1 MPDDLSAFGNAGS
14 DRRAF
19 LKRLII
25 GTAFAVPVVST
36 FTMSGVAS
44 VFADTPR
51 STTLATNTNTTE
63 TTTTTTTTAT
73 TVPVA
78 PTTTA
83 KPGQP
88 NNAAAAVTAKPTF
101 TG

>member
-51 STTLATNTNTTE
+51 STTLATNTNTTD
-63 TTTTTTTTAT
+63 TTTTTTTAT

-78 PTTTA
+78 PTTTS